1 MQILSNKLK
10 IALNKKSL
18 KFNVFLVVIIL
29 ILQACANMLAPT
41 GGQKDSSDPKLVRSY
56 PENFS
61 KNFNGKKIEIE
72 FNEYI
77 VLKDIQNQLIVSPG
91 NIETDVKKS
100 GKKIII
106 DFKNELIPN
115 TTYIINFGNSISD
128 YTESNIN
135 KEFKFIFSTGNE
147 IDSLNISGRLIDA
160 YKTDAIKEALICLYT
175 DVANDS
181 IIYKSKPVYTTKT
194 DEDGNF
200 MFTNLKENNYKLIA
214 LTEENN
220 NKIYDSQDEKIAFV
234 DTIINL
240 KRNTDLN
247 ILKQFKEVPSK
258 TKILDK
264 KIEYQ
269 KIDLIFNKQDAKY
282 EFLKTDKRIDTI
294 VYNKTKD
301 SINIYFKEKIDSTEL
316 IIKLNDSDLDTLKYK
331 FAKNLKPRN
340 FNIEINSKNDTDR
353 LIIYT
358 NSKIKNI
365 IKDSI
370 ELYEDSNKVE
380 YSVKTDLNQL
390 EIKYDFNSNKRYN
403 IILKDSSIIDYQ
415 NQKNKKLKKNIDFY
429 RDEDFGVVDLK
440 FIGDTKNKI
449 IEVFNDKGI
458 LISKSE
464 LNKVSNIKINK
475 LNAGTYKIRIIS
487 DMNNNGKWD
496 TGNYLKNIQ
505 PEPVQYHKEDIKVR
519 ANWELELEINL

>member
-1 MQILSNKLK
+1 MQKLSNGLK
-10 IALNKKSL
+10 IALNKKSI
-18 KFNVFLVVIIL
+18 KFNAFLIVIFL
-29 ILQACANMLAPT
+29 LLQSCANMLAPT
-41 GGQKDSSDPKLVRSY
+41 GGQKDISHPKLVRSY
-56 PENFS
+56 PVNFS

-100 GKKIII
+100 GKKIIVE
-106 DFKNELIPN
+106 FKDDLLPN

-175 DVANDS
+175 DVTNDS
-181 IIYKSKPVYTTKT
+181 IIYKSKPIYTTKT
-194 DEDGNF
+194 DADGNF
-200 MFTNLKENNYKLIA
+200 IFTNLKENRYKLIS
-214 LTEENN
+214 LNEENN
-220 NKIYDSQDEKIAFV
+220 NKIYDSQDEKISFI

-247 ILKQFKEVPSK
+247 ILKEFKEIPTT
-258 TKILDK
+258 TKLLDK

-269 KIDLIFNKQDAKY
+269 KIDLIINKQFANYK
-282 EFLKTDKRIDTI
+282 FLKTDNRIDTI

-301 SINIYFKEKIDSTEL
+301 SINIYYKEKIDSTEL
-316 IIKLNDSDLDTLKYK
+316 IISLDDKEIDTLKYK
-331 FAKNLKPRN
+331 FPKNLKPKN
-340 FNIEINSKNDTDR
+340 FNVEINSKNDTDK

-365 IKDSI
+365 LRDSI
-370 ELYEDSNKVE
+370 LLFEDSNRIE
-380 YSVKTDLNQL
+380 YLLNIKLNQV
-390 EIKYDFNSNKRYN
+390 EIKYDFNTNKRYT

-415 NQKNKKLKKNIDFY
+415 NQKNKKLKKDIDFY
-429 RDEDFGVVDLK
+429 KEEDFGIVDLK
-440 FIGDTKNKI
+440 FNGEIKDKI

-458 LISKSE
+458 VISKID
-464 LNKVSNIKINK
+464 LNNNTKFKINR

-487 DMNNNGKWD
+487 DINNNGKWD
-496 TGNYLKNIQ
+496 TGNYLKHIQ
-505 PEPVQYHKEDIKVR
+505 PEPVQYYKEDIKVR